1 MAAACK
7 LYGQTLRLWQKMKIR
22 IRIIRIVR
30 MLFMGAGQFRCELVL
45 TNYIGRNL
53 ISIFVESAVDTPGR
67 IAYTVFELVMTNY
80 METERLV

>member
-1 MAAACK
+1 
-7 LYGQTLRLWQKMKIR
+7 
-22 IRIIRIVR
+22 
-30 MLFMGAGQFRCELVL
+30 MGAGQFRYELVL